1 MSKLT
6 DNRTLMQLAHA
17 SITIDECT
25 EALQAELAG
34 LKSIPTSYFT
44 SLPNGATL
52 GIALYLVR
60 LAMAV
65 LYQSQQLLEQTDT
78 VNGPKVARKHL
89 QSSQPSLPTCS
100 SEGDEQVEFPF

>member
-6 DNRTLMQLAHA
+6 DNRILMQLAHA

-34 LKSIPTSYFT
+34 LRLIPTSYST
-44 SLPNGATL
+44 SLPNGAML
-52 GIALYLVR
+52 GTALYLVR

-65 LYQSQQLLEQTDT
+65 LYQSQQLLEVTGT
-78 VNGPKVARKHL
+78 ENGPKMAKKPSP
-89 QSSQPSLPTCS
+89 SSQPSLPICS
-100 SEGDEQVEFPF
+100 SEGYEQMELPH